1 VEFAWIAEGPSSLDN
16 TYYICRGNPQ
26 NAVGVDSLWW
36 PPLFPYVP
44 NTTVCLME
52 TSSVPPSAAGTGCDD
67 VLNPASVSPEAW
79 SAYPQRKVNG
89 LADNVDTTQLRG

>member
-16 TYYICRGNPQ
+16 TYYILPGYPTECCGSGQPVV
-26 NAVGVDSLWW
+26 A
-36 PPLFPYVP
+36 PLFPYVP

-67 VLNPASVSPEAW
+67 VLNPASVSQEAW

-89 LADNVDTTQLRG
+89 LVDNVDTTQLRG